1 MRVRLRGDTG
11 TMEWSSDLGPVGTV
25 RLGGDRDFGPPSLFR
40 VEWGILLT
48 AGGAQSVREGGAAL
62 GPRLESPH

>member
-1 MRVRLRGDTG
+1 
-11 TMEWSSDLGPVGTV
+11 MEWSSDLGLVGTV
-25 RLGGDRDFGPPSLFR
+25 RLGGGWDFGPPSPFR
-40 VEWGILLT
+40 VEWGTLLT